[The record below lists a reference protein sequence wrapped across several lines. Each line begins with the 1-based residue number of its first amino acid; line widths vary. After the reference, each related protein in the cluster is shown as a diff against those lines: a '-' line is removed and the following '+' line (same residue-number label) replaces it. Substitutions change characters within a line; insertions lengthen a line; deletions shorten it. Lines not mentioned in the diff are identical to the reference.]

1 MNALPH
7 GCLDTCDEGGV
18 ECGADGA
25 DCDGIGVWRSPGITA
40 GGKTGGCSDCVVT
53 CPINCGVGGKTGDCE
68 IGGCACC

>member
-7 GCLDTCDEGGV
+7 GCLDTCGEGGV

-40 GGKTGGCSDCVVT
+40 GCKTGGCSDCVV
-53 CPINCGVGGKTGDCE
+53 
-68 IGGCACC
+68 